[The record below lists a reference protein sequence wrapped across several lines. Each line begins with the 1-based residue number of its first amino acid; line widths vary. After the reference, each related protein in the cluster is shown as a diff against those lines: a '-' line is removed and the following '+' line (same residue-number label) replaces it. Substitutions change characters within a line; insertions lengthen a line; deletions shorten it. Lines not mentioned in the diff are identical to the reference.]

1 MSLRKYASTESDD
14 SAPARPRSLASRLLH
29 FGLGHSEHSSS
40 GHSSEHG
47 SGHGSDDEQ
56 LRQDDGGSDSS
67 PLSEDPQT
75 DTARATHEA
84 MSTPIT
90 IPHSST
96 APVVLGHH
104 RPPIQLL
111 GRDDDTP
118 KVMTAT
124 IANELRPLLPVHQ
137 RLAKSWRLVYSMDQ
151 HGISF
156 NTMLAL
162 CAREGAMMLAVKDT
176 KGRVFGAFLNE
187 PLRLSP
193 TFYGQ
198 GSCFL
203 WKAYKSSPQSRKK
216 DAVKSFKYTGENEYF
231 VMCDPD
237 FVAIGGGRG
246 KFGLWIKN
254 DFLHGYSARCPTFNN
269 EPLGLDSTHHK
280 NDESDAQ
287 QEFVVGHFEIWAFNA

>member
-14 SAPARPRSLASRLLH
+14 SVPARPRSLASRLLH

-96 APVVLGHH
+96 AQVVLGHH

-124 IANELRPLLPVHQ
+124 IANEV
-137 RLAKSWRLVYSMDQ
+137 SI
-151 HGISF
+151 GI
-156 NTMLAL
+156 
-162 CAREGAMMLAVKDT
+162 
-176 KGRVFGAFLNE
+176 
-187 PLRLSP
+187 
-193 TFYGQ
+193 
-198 GSCFL
+198 
-203 WKAYKSSPQSRKK
+203 
-216 DAVKSFKYTGENEYF
+216 
-231 VMCDPD
+231 
-237 FVAIGGGRG
+237 
-246 KFGLWIKN
+246 
-254 DFLHGYSARCPTFNN
+254 
-269 EPLGLDSTHHK
+269 
-280 NDESDAQ
+280 
-287 QEFVVGHFEIWAFNA
+287 

>member
-56 LRQDDGGSDSS
+56 LRQDDGSSDSS
-67 PLSEDPQT
+67 PPLSEDPQ
-75 DTARATHEA
+75 TARATHEA

-111 GRDDDTP
+111 GRDDDTL

-124 IANELRPLLPVHQ
+124 IANEV
-137 RLAKSWRLVYSMDQ
+137 SI
-151 HGISF
+151 GI
-156 NTMLAL
+156 
-162 CAREGAMMLAVKDT
+162 
-176 KGRVFGAFLNE
+176 
-187 PLRLSP
+187 
-193 TFYGQ
+193 
-198 GSCFL
+198 
-203 WKAYKSSPQSRKK
+203 
-216 DAVKSFKYTGENEYF
+216 
-231 VMCDPD
+231 
-237 FVAIGGGRG
+237 
-246 KFGLWIKN
+246 
-254 DFLHGYSARCPTFNN
+254 
-269 EPLGLDSTHHK
+269 
-280 NDESDAQ
+280 
-287 QEFVVGHFEIWAFNA
+287 